1 MDIDPIV
8 AEVRAARE
16 AIARECNYD
25 IRLISQ
31 RARERQQASGRKVV
45 SFASSSRDEESIP
58 AHTSGAQ
65 DNNVI
70 DAEFE
75 KK

>member
-1 MDIDPIV
+1 MAIDPIL
-8 AEVRAARE
+8 AEIRAIRD

-25 IRLISQ
+25 VRLITQ
-31 RARERQQASGRKVV
+31 RARERQQASGHMVV
-45 SFASSSRDEESIP
+45 SFVAPSSDGEPIAAHLSSADEN
-58 AHTSGAQ
+58 G
-65 DNNVI
+65 N

>member
-1 MDIDPIV
+1 MAIDPIV

-16 AIARECNYD
+16 AIARECNFD
-25 IRLISQ
+25 IRLITQ
-31 RARERQQASGRKVV
+31 RARERQRTSGREIA
-45 SFASSSRDEESIP
+45 SFAP
-58 AHTSGAQ
+58 APVGTGPITERTHTGG
-65 DNNVI
+65 DDNVI

>member
-1 MDIDPIV
+1 MAIDPIL
-8 AEVRAARE
+8 AEIRAIRD

-25 IRLISQ
+25 VRLITQ
-31 RARERQQASGRKVV
+31 RARERQQASGHKTV
-45 SFASSSRDEESIP
+45 SFVSTSYGVQPIAEQ
-58 AHTSGAQ
+58 TSGGSE
-65 DNNVI
+65 NVI

>member
-1 MDIDPIV
+1 MTNDPIV
-8 AEVRAARE
+8 DEIHAIRE
-16 AIARECNYD
+16 AIAKECNYD

-31 RARERQQASGRKVV
+31 RARERMQASGAKVV
-45 SFASSSRDEESIP
+45 SFAHAIREDVP
-58 AHTSGAQ
+58 VATHTGN
-65 DNNVI
+65 DDNVI